1 MWSGI
6 IDSFETATG
15 IDLDG
20 NGSLGPTSTR
30 AEQRAAAAA
39 ALAAKRER
47 LAGAIASHRQGSG
60 MPVSRDQVGLR
71 VLPPNRSLLPLDW
84 VSSDSGHTP
93 TYCTWD
99 TPPHIAHTW
108 PSASHD
114 NNPST
119 CQTQKS
125 RAISIRKM
133 AKCNPRT
140 RARCH
145 SELRT
150 RTYKLGL

>member
-47 LAGAIASHRQGSG
+47 LAEANARSAGQSLRGRSNSVPSA
-60 MPVSRDQVGLR
+60 GLR
-71 VLPPNRSLLPLDW
+71 YASVKGSSRS
-84 VSSDSGHTP
+84 
-93 TYCTWD
+93 
-99 TPPHIAHTW
+99 
-108 PSASHD
+108 PSLA
-114 NNPST
+114 P
-119 CQTQKS
+119 
-125 RAISIRKM
+125 
-133 AKCNPRT
+133 
-140 RARCH
+140 
-145 SELRT
+145 
-150 RTYKLGL
+150 